1 MTGASGTISLGLST
15 ADGSLMALK
24 TLIEAVN
31 EALHE
36 EMERDPSMIVLG
48 EDVGVHGGVFRA
60 TDGLQKRFGADRVI
74 DTPLAELSI
83 VGVAIG
89 AAMQGLHPVAEIQF
103 ADYIH
108 PAYDQIVNEAAK
120 IRYRSNGSYTCPLV
134 IRAPFGAGVHGGLYH
149 SQSVEALFFHVP
161 GLKIVIPST
170 PADCKG
176 LLKAAVRDP
185 DPVLFFEH
193 KKSYRR
199 VRGDVPDG
207 DEVIPL
213 GQAEVKRVGSDV
225 TVVTYGVGVHLAL
238 EAAERVH
245 AEGISVEVLD
255 LRTLAPLDREAVG
268 RSVGKT
274 NKVLIVH
281 EDNKTGGV
289 GAEIAA
295 TIAEEHFEQLDGPI
309 LRVAAADTHIPY
321 APSLEE
327 AVIPNVDDVIIAL
340 RRLAAY

>member
-1 MTGASGTISLGLST
+1 
-15 ADGSLMALK
+15 MAIK
-24 TLIEAVN
+24 ALIEAVN
-31 EALHE
+31 EALYE
-36 EMERDPSMIVLG
+36 EMERDPSVIVLG

-60 TDGLQKRFGADRVI
+60 TDGLQKRFGSDRVI
-74 DTPLAELSI
+74 DTPLAELGI

-89 AAMQGLHPVAEIQF
+89 AAMQGLRPVAEIQF

-120 IRYRSNGSYTCPLV
+120 IRYRSNGEYTCPLV
-134 IRAPFGAGVHGGLYH
+134 VRAPFGAGVHGGLYH

-161 GLKIVIPST
+161 GLKIVVPSS

-176 LLKAAVRDP
+176 LLKSAIRDP

-199 VRGDVPDG
+199 VRGEVPD
-207 DEVIPL
+207 DDFVIPI
-213 GQAEVKRVGSDV
+213 GRAAVKRQGSDV

-238 EAAERVH
+238 DAAEQVDG
-245 AEGISVEVLD
+245 EGISVEVLD
-255 LRTLAPLDREAVG
+255 LRTLVPLDRAAIAD
-268 RSVGKT
+268 SVART

-295 TIAEEHFEQLDGPI
+295 IVAEEHFEQLDGPI
-309 LRVAAADTHIPY
+309 VRVAAADTHIPY

-327 AVIPNVDDVIIAL
+327 AVIPNVDDVVAAL